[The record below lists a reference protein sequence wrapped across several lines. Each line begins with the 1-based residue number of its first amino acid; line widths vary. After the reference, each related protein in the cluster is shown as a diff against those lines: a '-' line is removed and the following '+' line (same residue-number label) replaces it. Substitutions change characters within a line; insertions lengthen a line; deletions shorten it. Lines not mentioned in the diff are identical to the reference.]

1 MKIVLHPTY
10 AKHYHKR
17 ISSKTNLSNK
27 TIERI
32 KLFQHDLHHPLLKDH
47 ALAGTHFGH
56 RGFWITGDIRIVYRW
71 TGKNKVRFLA
81 IGDHKKVYGKKD

>member
-56 RGFWITGDIRIVYRW
+56 RGFWITGDIRIIYERVSENEVLFLDIGSHNQVY
-71 TGKNKVRFLA
+71 
-81 IGDHKKVYGKKD
+81 